1 MKRII
6 LFLFVI
12 TQLMFIGCAASNNSE
27 MLLEEQKRA
36 YDVVVEYAMSCLSVE
51 EKQEIL
57 KQVEGDI
64 KKAEE
69 GKIEIEISIGKLKID
84 KLFLKEKLE
93 KNIAN
98 EKLAAA
104 NNKFSYKTK
113 RDSIKNIYYGDYTS
127 YNNEIKKLQ
136 SEISQA
142 YGNYTRQAIAIRNMG
157 NITEGYRNTLLESA
171 EI

>member
-84 KLFLKEKLE
+84 KL
-93 KNIAN
+93 
-98 EKLAAA
+98 
-104 NNKFSYKTK
+104 
-113 RDSIKNIYYGDYTS
+113 DDD
-127 YNNEIKKLQ
+127 KKLY
-136 SEISQA
+136 SLVMNYYDIMRDYINKYSISRFVQ
-142 YGNYTRQAIAIRNMG
+142 TR
-157 NITEGYRNTLLESA
+157 LFL
-171 EI
+171 